1 MIDGTPFIAL
11 MRVLDNFAEKLIK
24 SDKRIHELTFKR
36 IGGDQSIDEL
46 AANQYGDSKLHAA
59 LGDEHHDVIN
69 RLVAVSEKLS
79 VTSCKSVLTLYLSC
93 ILHSLKSLSVQLSPV
108 SLISNVDR
116 NNTMFS
122 EFLD

>member
-11 MRVLDNFAEKLIK
+11 MRVFDNFAEKLIK

-79 VTSCKSVLTLYLSC
+79 VTSCKSVFTLYLSC